1 MTRPTRHSLI
11 ALPLITLAAVALTAC
26 GGGTT
31 NADSSA
37 GSSADATT
45 ETLTVGTTGMY
56 KPMNFTADGSLQ
68 GYDIDWANAIGDELG
83 MDVEFVEG
91 QLTGLL
97 TGLQGDRYDVVM
109 SSLTITDERKQSI
122 DFSEPYVAD
131 GVIATALESNS
142 KVTDITDL
150 DGLTVGITGG
160 SGYMAAIQE
169 IGGYTELKE
178 YPGAAEAFSDLKA
191 GRIDVYAVG
200 RIPAND
206 FIRSDTSTSDPV
218 VLAGEPLELL
228 PAGVGV
234 KKGNTELLAKID
246 SAIAALKADGT
257 YDELAEKWFGFT
269 IED

>member
-1 MTRPTRHSLI
+1 MTSIRRRTLT
-11 ALPLITLAAVALTAC
+11 ALPLLAAAALALTAC
-26 GGGTT
+26 SGTAT
-31 NADSSA
+31 ATAGASA
-37 GSSADATT
+37 ETA
-45 ETLTVGTTGMY
+45 ETLVVGTTGMY
-56 KPMNFTADGSLQ
+56 KPMNFTADGTLQ

-83 MDVEFVEG
+83 MEVEFVEG

-97 TGLQGDRYDVVM
+97 TGLQSDKYDVVM

-122 DFSEPYVAD
+122 DFSVPYVAD
-131 GVIATALESNS
+131 GVIATALQSNE
-142 KVTDITDL
+142 KVTDISDL

-160 SGYMAAIQE
+160 SGYMSAIQA

-178 YPGAAEAFSDLKA
+178 YPGAAEAFADLKA

-206 FIRSDTSTSDPV
+206 FIRSEAKTSDPV
-218 VLAGEPLELL
+218 VLAGDPLELL

-234 KKGNTELLAKID
+234 KKGDTELVEKID
-246 SAIAALKADGT
+246 AAITALKADGT